1 MSGKGS
7 GRRRYQGGGGG
18 GVEWVKAEVELPE
31 YTVAL
36 ELLLNTREYAVL
48 KDSMSFTMVKRHQSI
63 K

>member
-1 MSGKGS
+1 MEKEV
-7 GRRRYQGGGGG
+7 
-18 GVEWVKAEVELPE
+18 VEVATKAEEAEEVEGVKAEVELPE